1 MAAIF
6 MLALL
11 QPRADKA
18 LLCGHQQLIGL
29 RELRRAQ
36 AIKRIVELD
45 LIGETSVTS
54 LSHAFVERSETL
66 PAHV

>member
-1 MAAIF
+1 MGTK
-6 MLALL
+6 M
-11 QPRADKA
+11 
-18 LLCGHQQLIGL
+18 LIGL

-45 LIGETSVTS
+45 LKGATSWPS